1 MFPFYIETI
10 VTLCMALLFLAKTHQ
25 TSIKAMVD
33 RVGFNLTAAMELLQ
47 ICPNNKLSFI
57 GSLEFFASVPA
68 YQDPAANLNRTCPS
82 SPITIDPAILITP
95 TTTPTTS
102 ADPTVKDG
110 PSTKVSARSV
120 ACVSH
125 GDGLLS
131 FAVLVTLCG
140 MLLL

>member
-1 MFPFYIETI
+1 MFLFNIETI

-57 GSLEFFASVPA
+57 GSFEFFASVPA
-68 YQDPAANLNRTCPS
+68 YQDPAANLNR
-82 SPITIDPAILITP
+82 TIDPAILITP

-102 ADPTVKDG
+102 ADPTVKDY

-140 MLLL
+140 MLQL